1 MYNKVSELRYTRIRW
16 YTLGIR
22 LFTFRDWGNALSKE
36 TEGIDFEHRLRR
48 ARGRDSRNYIAS
60 ARVTKSEQQE
70 LEEAARLE
78 GKALSEWCR
87 ETLLGVARR
96 ETVTPIFTEVVAIR
110 QLLNLTMGKVVCGN
124 TMTEEAFGAELQSI
138 RGTKHKAASEVM
150 QQYAMQRK
158 KRIGN

>member
-1 MYNKVSELRYTRIRW
+1 MKQEN
-16 YTLGIR
+16 
-22 LFTFRDWGNALSKE
+22 
-36 TEGIDFEHRLRR
+36 EGIDFEHNLRR

-96 ETVTPIFTEVVAIR
+96 ETVTPIFTEVIATR
-110 QLLNLTMGKVVCGN
+110 MLLNAVLHKAVSGKN
-124 TMTEEAFGAELQSI
+124 MTDEDFSAEVQAVRI
-138 RGTKHKAASEVM
+138 DKHKAASEVM
-150 QQYAMQRK
+150 QQYAAAEK
-158 KRIGN
+158 KRTKT

>member
-1 MYNKVSELRYTRIRW
+1 MATDGEHP
-16 YTLGIR
+16 
-22 LFTFRDWGNALSKE
+22 E
-36 TEGIDFEHRLRR
+36 IDFEHNLRR

-96 ETVTPIFTEVVAIR
+96 ETVTPVFTEVVAIR
-110 QLLNLTMGKVVCGN
+110 TMLIAILRKVACGKV
-124 TMTEEAFGAELQSI
+124 MTEEDFATALTSI
-138 RGTKHKAASEVM
+138 RTGKHKSASELM
-150 QQYAMQRK
+150 QQYGAAEK
-158 KRIGN
+158 KRTKA